1 MKKIE
6 EFHQRRQQGNTLLN
20 NTENKT
26 IKRFLNLDTNVYSD
40 GELSKK
46 HKELL
51 GLCAS
56 TVLRCN
62 DCITYHLNQSQK
74 AGASRKEIEESL
86 AIALIVGGSITIP
99 HLRYAEEILDE
110 LYESYG
116 SD

>member
-1 MKKIE
+1 MNNIDD
-6 EFHQRRQQGNTLLN
+6 FHQRRQQGNTLLS
-20 NTENKT
+20 NTDNKT
-26 IKRFLNLDTNVYSD
+26 IKRFLNLDTHVYSD
-40 GELSKK
+40 GELSQK

-62 DCITYHLNQSQK
+62 DCITYHIDQSHK
-74 AGASRKEIEESL
+74 NGASRKEIEETL

-110 LYESYG
+110 LYN
-116 SD
+116 DTD

>member
-6 EFHQRRQQGNTLLN
+6 EFQKRREQGNILLSKSD
-20 NTENKT
+20 NKT
-26 IKRFLNLDTNVYSD
+26 IKRFLNLDTNVYSS
-40 GELSKK
+40 GELSQK

-62 DCITYHLNQSQK
+62 DCIAYHINQSHK
-74 AGASRKEIEESL
+74 AGASRTEIEETL

-110 LYESYG
+110 LYKN
-116 SD
+116 